1 MIFSIIN
8 YAQFLKII
16 FEIRERMAL
25 IDEQF
30 MIAYDRLERKNITDR
45 IAIFSDSYECTKH
58 QHTLQQIVP
67 KIKYWK

>member
-1 MIFSIIN
+1 
-8 YAQFLKII
+8 
-16 FEIRERMAL
+16 MAL